1 MSEASHAPNGA
12 AKGSAASGAARHA
25 AANDGAADTAHRLGS
40 LTLVPVAD
48 EKLTTKDFKS
58 DQEVRWCPGCGDY
71 AILAAFQAF
80 LPELDVPRENVV
92 VISGIGCSSRLP
104 YYVNTY
110 GMHSIHGRAPAIA
123 TGLAASRP
131 DLSVWVI
138 TGDGDAL
145 SIGGNH
151 LIHALRRNVNI
162 KILLFNN
169 RIYGLTKGQYS
180 PTSERGKVTK
190 STPFGSL
197 DHPFN
202 PASLALG
209 ADASFV
215 ARTIDSDRRHLT
227 SVLRAAADHQGAAF
241 IEIYQNCPIFNDD
254 AFEPLKGPGAT
265 AERLI
270 KLEHGEP
277 VRFAGDSQ
285 GLRFG
290 PHGEL
295 EAVEV
300 AAAEGPGKSDT
311 AAEPATLITHDAHRA
326 DPSYAFA
333 LSRLDTADF
342 RHTPVGVFRQVEQP
356 SYDQLMAEQI
366 DAARSRSGPG
376 DLAALLAGNDTWE
389 VS

>member
-1 MSEASHAPNGA
+1 MPEANGH
-12 AKGSAASGAARHA
+12 GSQGE
-25 AANDGAADTAHRLGS
+25 GHRLRS
-40 LTLVPVAD
+40 LTLVPRAAARSA
-48 EKLTTKDFKS
+48 TKDFKS

-80 LPELDVPRENVV
+80 LPELEVPRENIV

-104 YYVNTY
+104 YYVNSY

-202 PASLALG
+202 PLSLALG

-254 AFEPLKGPGAT
+254 AFAPLKEASAT

-277 VRFAGDSQ
+277 VRFAGGTK

-295 EAVEV
+295 EAAEV
-300 AAAEGPGKSDT
+300 AAAEGPGGSDGQD
-311 AAEPATLITHDAHRA
+311 TLITHDAHRA

-342 RHTPVGVFRQVEQP
+342 RHTPVGVFRQVEQA

-366 DAARSRSGPG
+366 DTARSRSGPG

>member
-1 MSEASHAPNGA
+1 M
-12 AKGSAASGAARHA
+12 
-25 AANDGAADTAHRLGS
+25 
-40 LTLVPVAD
+40 
-48 EKLTTKDFKS
+48 
-58 DQEVRWCPGCGDY
+58 RWCPGCGDY

-80 LPELDVPRENVV
+80 LPELEVPRENIA

-104 YYVNTY
+104 YYVNSY

-123 TGLAASRP
+123 TGLATSRP

-180 PTSERGKVTK
+180 PTSEQGKVTK

-202 PASLALG
+202 PVSLALG

-254 AFEPLKGPGAT
+254 AFAPLKDAGPGDD
-265 AERLI
+265 RLI
-270 KLEHGEP
+270 RLEHGEP
-277 VRFAGDSQ
+277 VRFAGGSQ
-285 GLRFG
+285 GPAVRPARPARGGRGDRGRPGHADHARRAPGRSVLRVR
-290 PHGEL
+290 
-295 EAVEV
+295 AVP
-300 AAAEGPGKSDT
+300 AGHARTSGTPRSGCSARSSS
-311 AAEPATLITHDAHRA
+311 PATT
-326 DPSYAFA
+326 S
-333 LSRLDTADF
+333 
-342 RHTPVGVFRQVEQP
+342 
-356 SYDQLMAEQI
+356 
-366 DAARSRSGPG
+366 
-376 DLAALLAGNDTWE
+376 
-389 VS
+389 